1 MTPLDSCLSFNLQTC
16 EIGNLFLIELVW
28 EGCNYYLIKRP
39 QINCVLFGRPEK
51 TEERCKLVKY

>member
-1 MTPLDSCLSFNLQTC
+1 MTPLDSCLSFNLQAC

-39 QINCVLFGRPEK
+39 QINCVLFGRP
-51 TEERCKLVKY
+51 